1 MTQLRITKCEK
12 ALNIFMCEKSYGLY
26 YYSARTCA
34 LNEVLNC
41 FVRVGGLGVNLTG
54 ADRIV
59 IFDPDWNPSTDM
71 QATSVY
77 KLAESKKNRKNKE
90 VDNSLKSIC

>member
-1 MTQLRITKCEK
+1 MASTTILLVLGAIH
-12 ALNIFMCEKSYGLY
+12 
-26 YYSARTCA
+26 
-34 LNEVLNC
+34 EVLNC
-41 FVRVGGLGVNLTG
+41 FARVGGLGVNLTG

-71 QATSVY
+71 QATSVLDY

-90 VDNSLKSIC
+90 VDNSLKSIY

>member
-1 MTQLRITKCEK
+1 MASTTILLVLGAIH
-12 ALNIFMCEKSYGLY
+12 
-26 YYSARTCA
+26 
-34 LNEVLNC
+34 EVLNC
-41 FVRVGGLGVNLTG
+41 SARVGGLGVNLTG

-77 KLAESKKNRKNKE
+77 KLAESKKTRKNKE

>member
-1 MTQLRITKCEK
+1 MASTTIL
-12 ALNIFMCEKSYGLY
+12 LVLG
-26 YYSARTCA
+26 A
-34 LNEVLNC
+34 LNEVLNSSA
-41 FVRVGGLGVNLTG
+41 RVGGLGVNLTG

-71 QATSVY
+71 QATSVLEY
-77 KLAESKKNRKNKE
+77 KLAESKKTRKNKE